1 LSSGDKYIPA
11 RAAIF
16 QSSGQIVLL
25 SMIWQLPL
33 SGGYVEKQENGN
45 GNGNEKLKWKLLHG
59 SD

>member
-25 SMIWQLPL
+25 SMIWASFL
-33 SGGYVEKQENGN
+33 SQAGM
-45 GNGNEKLKWKLLHG
+45 WK
-59 SD
+59 SRKMEMEMEMKN